1 MDSQQEV
8 KRTPDARTAAGL
20 AALRQRVVVEQR
32 PATVAA
38 ASAAA
43 PSTTAPAPAT
53 QPAVRRETNG
63 ELLQRARHGATA
75 RERDRA
81 AETLRRQIKTLC
93 AAVIDRHTSALTA
106 QEAEDLTQEVFIR
119 LLTSAAASERENQVL
134 EPTPAYI
141 SRIAVNLLIDQRRF
155 LDRRG
160 LSTPGPSLDDAEAGV
175 SIPDPREGVE
185 EGVVGRF
192 HRHQVREA
200 LRNALSPVEARVV
213 WMRSDGASHA
223 EIAAELGIKEPNA
236 RKHHERALKR
246 LKKLA
251 ETGAFPVA
259 A

>member
-8 KRTPDARTAAGL
+8 RRTPDARALQGL
-20 AALRQRVVVEQR
+20 AALRQRVVEQ
-32 PATVAA
+32 PVAA
-38 ASAAA
+38 ARSAATA
-43 PSTTAPAPAT
+43 PSTPAT
-53 QPAVRRETNG
+53 TAATPRRETNG
-63 ELLQRARHGATA
+63 ELLLRARNAATA

-81 AETLRRQIKTLC
+81 AEMLRRQIKTLC
-93 AAVIDRHTSALTA
+93 AAVIDRHTSVLTA

-119 LLTSAAASERENQVL
+119 LLTSAASAEKEGQVL

-175 SIPDPREGVE
+175 SIPDPSEGIE

-200 LRNALSPVEARVV
+200 LRKSLSPVEARVV

-251 ETGAFPVA
+251 EMGAFPTA